1 MKYRA
6 ALAGMVV
13 ALAGCMPEGIE
24 DDGIAFGEDTGKAD
38 EAGALPLIQTNAPF
52 YWADSDYAAFTATWH
67 ELAGYGLPPQ
77 LADTDPLTQRLQG
90 WVDRLDEMV
99 RAELARSLG
108 EELVAPTPILKIVTS
123 GSTFNA
129 WVSGTTACTGA
140 TLPGAVA
147 GSSGK
152 TLLRSTE
159 AVHGA
164 VTQCLRPAYPGV
176 EEFRAFWER
185 HQPACHVGADLTLG
199 GAGCAIQTYAEPG
212 ELTFLATSPYVHV
225 STDLIATVAEPTLVV
240 ILAHELAH
248 YYRSHVS
255 DAKVQRYNFWY
266 ETEVDRKKL
275 PVPSALATELRA
287 AYAEINAGPTSVQTS
302 TPGHYSP
309 RLRAWLVSALA
320 PLLRERT
327 EAGFVCAA
335 ARDALGGWVEPL
347 LSGYGLPTERITA
360 YLAFERAL
368 VACAPRLELK
378 SEGSATTLSYGSVL
392 MAVPEAKLAGATLP
406 FYASLADVLDALNAR
421 AVRLDDKAAAL
432 LRRVRENRIGLYTTE
447 QEADNLALALS
458 VKLGLSP
465 DQVLEAWLDFM
476 GAIAQVVP
484 EYRRAAYAQEHA
496 TCRAHLDAEFTT
508 VDASGARV
516 PLFVPI
522 GDLNEPHH
530 SDCYRLF
537 NFWREQKLRNYRA
550 VRSLTFEP
558 GWDALRAQAQQLS
571 AQARANG
578 Q

>member
-1 MKYRA
+1 MHSRA
-6 ALAGMVV
+6 ALLGLVLA
-13 ALAGCMPEGIE
+13 AAGCVPEPVE
-24 DDGIAFGEDTGKAD
+24 DDGIVFGEDTGKAD
-38 EAGALPLIQTNAPF
+38 EAGALPLIQTNSPF
-52 YWADSDYAAFTATWH
+52 YWADSDYAGFSATWN
-67 ELAGYGLPPQ
+67 ELAGRGLPPL
-77 LADTDPLTQRLQG
+77 LADTDPLTRRLQG
-90 WVDRLDEMV
+90 WVDRLDDMV
-99 RAELARSLG
+99 RRELARSLG
-108 EELVAPTPILKIVTS
+108 EELVAPAPIVKILSS

-140 TLPGAVA
+140 SLTGAVA
-147 GSSGK
+147 GAAGK
-152 TLLRSTE
+152 TLLRSTD
-159 AVHGA
+159 VLHGA
-164 VTQCLRPAYPGV
+164 VTQCVRPAYPGV
-176 EEFRAFWER
+176 DELRAFWDR
-185 HQPACHVGADLTLG
+185 GRPACKLGADLTVG
-199 GAGCAIQTYAEPG
+199 GEGCAVEEYAAPG
-212 ELTFLATSPYVHV
+212 ELTILATSPYVHV
-225 STDLIATVAEPTLVV
+225 STDLIASIGEPALVV

-275 PVPSALATELRA
+275 PVPSTIASELQA
-287 AYAEINAGPTSVQTS
+287 AYAEINAGPATVQTA
-302 TPGHYSP
+302 TAGHYSP
-309 RLRAWLVSALA
+309 RLRTWILSAIA

-327 EAGFVCAA
+327 EPGFVCAA
-335 ARDALGGWVEPL
+335 ARDALGGWVDPL
-347 LSGYGLPTERITA
+347 LSGYGMPTEAMDA

-378 SEGSATTLSYGSVL
+378 SGGSATTLSYGTVL
-392 MAVPEAKLAGATLP
+392 MAVPEAKLPGATFP
-406 FYASLADVLDALNAR
+406 FYASLADILGALDVR

-432 LRRVRENRIGLYTTE
+432 LRRVRDNHIGLYTTE

-465 DQVLEAWLDFM
+465 AQVMDGWLDFM
-476 GAIAQVVP
+476 NGIVEAVP
-484 EYRRAAYAQEHA
+484 EDMRASYAQANA
-496 TCRAHLDAEFTT
+496 TCRAQLAEGFTT

-537 NFWREQKLRNYRA
+537 NFWREQQLRAYRVA
-550 VRSLTFEP
+550 EPLAFEP

-571 AQARANG
+571 DQARANG